1 MTDMDKKSDNKVNIE
16 ATDFDINDVIPS
28 HNLRDEW
35 LLLDG
40 QKKSPLEWM
49 IAVFAVAFGI
59 WHILTN
65 LFLNEPGMWQNAI
78 HFAGFAFLAST
89 IYSAFG
95 HNTKKPWAIKLDIL
109 YGLIVAAAALWVATS
124 ESRIYADTL
133 AITGQA
139 WQFNIFDWLAGGIL
153 LFACID
159 LSRRVAGWVIPIL
172 IIISLSYIL
181 FLGEQLPGIFRAAS
195 LPLNDVMFRSLFND
209 EGMFGILASIS
220 STNITLFMIF
230 GGFLIV
236 SGASDFVIE
245 ISKLVAGRVRGGAAF
260 VAVLSSALTG
270 TISGSAIANTASTG
284 VITIPLMK
292 SNGFRG
298 KFAGGVEAAAST
310 GGQLMPPIMGAGA
323 FVMASYTGIP
333 YSTIVA
339 VSVVPAI
346 LYFLSVAFIVR
357 IEAVKYKVG
366 DGQDMTIDKGK
377 IISGGLTFVIP
388 LTVMIWLLMS
398 GVTPSYAASW
408 AIAAL
413 VVVSWFTFIIGK
425 VINRD
430 DFNPT
435 IMSPKKIS
443 EAFMIGIRASILT
456 GILLVAIGIM
466 NNAIVTSGI
475 GNSFSLMI
483 AQWSQ
488 GSIVIA
494 IVLIA
499 LASLVLGMGLP
510 VTAAYIILA
519 ILSAPALAGILADGV
534 IVDQLVQGIG
544 DPSKSAFFALV
555 DSPHVAKIAEGMTRP
570 EALELMSAMPFEIAI
585 TVRPL
590 LVDTETLTTFLL
602 IAHLI
607 VFWLSQDSNVTPPVC
622 LAAFTAAGIAKSKPM
637 ATGFQAWKIAKGL
650 YIVPLMFAY
659 TPLISGNW
667 YEVIQLGFFALFGI
681 YGLNVIIQNYA
692 EGPLKVWHYPLVI
705 IGIIGSFWPLHMLA
719 NIVGAICIIVIV
731 VSTNRSNTALNKT
744 ENGTIIN
751 SNNQVNG

>member
-1 MTDMDKKSDNKVNIE
+1 MTNIDKKIDSDKANIDVVNAAI
-16 ATDFDINDVIPS
+16 DDVIPS

-40 QKKSPLEWM
+40 QKKSLLEWM
-49 IAVFAVAFGI
+49 IAAFAVAFGI

-65 LFLNEPGMWQNAI
+65 LFINEPGLWQNAI

-95 HNTKKPWAIKLDIL
+95 HNTKKPWAIKLDVL
-109 YGLIVAAAALWVATS
+109 YGLLVAVAALWVATS

-133 AITGQA
+133 AVTGQA
-139 WQFNIFDWLAGGIL
+139 WQFNIFDWLAGGLL
-153 LFACID
+153 LFASID

-172 IIISLSYIL
+172 IVISLSYIL

-245 ISKLVAGRVRGGAAF
+245 SSKLVAGRVRGGAAF

-292 SNGFRG
+292 SNGFRA

-339 VSVVPAI
+339 VSIVPAI

-366 DGQDMTIDKGK
+366 DDQDMTIDKGK
-377 IISGGLTFVIP
+377 IISGGLTFIIP

-398 GVTPSYAASW
+398 GVTPS
-408 AIAAL
+408 
-413 VVVSWFTFIIGK
+413 
-425 VINRD
+425 
-430 DFNPT
+430 
-435 IMSPKKIS
+435 
-443 EAFMIGIRASILT
+443 
-456 GILLVAIGIM
+456 
-466 NNAIVTSGI
+466 
-475 GNSFSLMI
+475 
-483 AQWSQ
+483 
-488 GSIVIA
+488 
-494 IVLIA
+494 
-499 LASLVLGMGLP
+499 
-510 VTAAYIILA
+510 
-519 ILSAPALAGILADGV
+519 
-534 IVDQLVQGIG
+534 
-544 DPSKSAFFALV
+544 
-555 DSPHVAKIAEGMTRP
+555 
-570 EALELMSAMPFEIAI
+570 
-585 TVRPL
+585 
-590 LVDTETLTTFLL
+590 
-602 IAHLI
+602 
-607 VFWLSQDSNVTPPVC
+607 
-622 LAAFTAAGIAKSKPM
+622 
-637 ATGFQAWKIAKGL
+637 
-650 YIVPLMFAY
+650 
-659 TPLISGNW
+659 
-667 YEVIQLGFFALFGI
+667 
-681 YGLNVIIQNYA
+681 
-692 EGPLKVWHYPLVI
+692 
-705 IGIIGSFWPLHMLA
+705 
-719 NIVGAICIIVIV
+719 
-731 VSTNRSNTALNKT
+731 
-744 ENGTIIN
+744 
-751 SNNQVNG
+751 

>member
-1 MTDMDKKSDNKVNIE
+1 MSTSPHNEPEIDL
-16 ATDFDINDVIPS
+16 IPS
-28 HNLRDEW
+28 HNIRDNW
-35 LLLDG
+35 LVLEG
-40 QKKSPLEWM
+40 QKKTPLQWM
-49 IAVFAVAFGI
+49 VAAFAIAFGI

-65 LFLNEPGMWQNAI
+65 LYLNEPGLWQNAI

-95 HNTKKPWAIKLDIL
+95 YNTHKSWAINLDVI
-109 YGLIVAAAALWVATS
+109 YGLLVAAASLWVAAS
-124 ESRIYADTL
+124 ESRIYDDTL

-139 WQFNIFDWLAGGIL
+139 WQFNTIDWLAGGIL
-153 LFACID
+153 LFAAID

-172 IIISLSYIL
+172 IILSLSYIL
-181 FLGEQLPGIFRAAS
+181 FLGEQLPGVFRAAS
-195 LPLNDVMFRSLFND
+195 LPLNDVMFRSLYND

-230 GGFLIV
+230 GGFLVV

-245 ISKLVAGRVRGGAAF
+245 GSKLVAGRVRGGAAF

-323 FVMASYTGIP
+323 FVMASYTAIP
-333 YSTIVA
+333 YATIVA

-366 DGQDMTIDKGK
+366 EDQDLSIDKGK
-377 IISGGLTFVIP
+377 IISGGLSFIIP
-388 LTVMIWLLMS
+388 LTVMIWLLMT

-408 AIAAL
+408 AIASL
-413 VVVSWFTFIIGK
+413 VLVSWSTLIIAK
-425 VINRD
+425 IANRD
-430 DFNPT
+430 DFKPT
-435 IMSPKKIS
+435 IMGPSKIA
-443 EAFMIGIRASILT
+443 EAFMFGIRASIMT

-494 IVLIA
+494 ILLIGI
-499 LASLVLGMGLP
+499 ASLVLGMGLP

-534 IVDQLVQGIG
+534 IVEKLMQGLS
-544 DPSKSAFFALV
+544 DPSQSAFFMLV
-555 DSPHVAKIAEGMTRP
+555 DSPHVAKIAAGMTKP
-570 EALELMSAMPFEIAI
+570 EALELMAAMPFELAI

-590 LVDTETLTTFLL
+590 LVDAEQLTTYLL

-622 LAAFTAAGIAKSKPM
+622 LAAFTAAGIAKSPPM

-659 TPLISGNW
+659 TPLISGSW
-667 YEVIQLGFFALFGI
+667 PEIIQVGFFALFGI
-681 YGLNVIIQNYA
+681 YAINCLVQNYA
-692 EGPLKVWHYPLVI
+692 EGPLKIWHYPLLLLGMV
-705 IGIIGSFWPLHMLA
+705 GAFWPLYWIA
-719 NIVGAICIIVIV
+719 NIVGAALIVFVFIT
-731 VSTNRSNTALNKT
+731 TNRANTLLRENLKT
-744 ENGTIIN
+744 A
-751 SNNQVNG
+751 